1 MLEVYLGLVTFLPD
15 IKQYLHES
23 MGFCVGGFNALFLQG
38 KTNTFPD
45 RQQLFMEN
53 DHIICLTNDRVT

>member
-1 MLEVYLGLVTFLPD
+1 MHFCLPCHMTSDQTVY
-15 IKQYLHES
+15 
-23 MGFCVGGFNALFLQG
+23 NALFLQG

-53 DHIICLTNDRVT
+53 DHIICLTNDRVTWAEAK